1 MYGNFNVLFLSNIRV
16 TQIFV
21 YLYIQFLFQVCTMFG
36 NRKLKFNHS
45 FEKFSFGP
53 FIIWLSPD
61 DSKDKYFSFKWSA
74 SLTIEFR
81 YNIQIA
87 FRSRINTQYL
97 TDVSFRRIPNIL
109 KIVFWHSVQ
118 SPRLIQNC
126 VITFKSH
133 FKIKHNVSECALSAY
148 FNRNRRF
155 YSEEFH

>member
-1 MYGNFNVLFLSNIRV
+1 MYGNFNVLFLSNIWV

-61 DSKDKYFSFKWSA
+61 DSKDIFHSNDLHPSRLNFVIIFKLHSVR
-74 SLTIEFR
+74 E
-81 YNIQIA
+81 Y
-87 FRSRINTQYL
+87 TQYL
-97 TDVSFRRIPNIL
+97 TDVSFRRIPKIL

-133 FKIKHNVSECALSAY
+133 FKIKHNECALSAY